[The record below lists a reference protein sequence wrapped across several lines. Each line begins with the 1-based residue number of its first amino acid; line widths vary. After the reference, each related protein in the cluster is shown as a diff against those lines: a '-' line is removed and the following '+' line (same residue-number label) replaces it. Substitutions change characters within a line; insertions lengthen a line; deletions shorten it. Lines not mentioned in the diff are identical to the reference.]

1 MGFLP
6 QEIFRSTG
14 IPELDKAIKMELAP
28 MIAIGMSNIV
38 DQQWYQNMS
47 TPVKT
52 LFLKTMLNE
61 FKSEVRTN
69 LPNTGVIPYLL
80 EYKLNTMPNDKRKV
94 IDDILGSEFIPNL
107 IDQQHEKFKTKTKD
121 KKFILPDIN

>member
-1 MGFLP
+1 
-6 QEIFRSTG
+6 
-14 IPELDKAIKMELAP
+14 